1 MSDGRVVIDIVGDD
15 SHFRSAVGRLG
26 QAVGAGLAVGAAA
39 IGAFAVG
46 AVQAAEAGQA
56 TERRVTQIAENM
68 GYLGAEAD
76 KVTKRLAD
84 YAEQT
89 ARQTSLDDDMILATQ
104 AKLGT
109 FSALGTQ
116 MDKTG
121 GAFDRAT
128 KAAIDMAAAGFG
140 SAESN
145 ATQLGKALQD
155 PIRGITALNRAGVT
169 FTEAQRDQIAAMMEA
184 NNIAG
189 AQNIILA
196 EVERQVGGTAEA
208 TATATGKMMA
218 SFGLMQENI
227 GGALLPIVERLTNTF
242 TASMPAI
249 EAAILRIIK
258 PVETLTA
265 AIEGGATP
273 IEAVRDTIASAFG
286 ETTLAI
292 FDNLR
297 TVITDIITAFTDV
310 TTAITDKS
318 DAVTPLIEKITTFA
332 AEVLKSETA
341 VKAIVAALATWKTVQ
356 IAGAIVA
363 ATTAL
368 IASTSAKIAD
378 TAAQVASTTAKLADM
393 GVTVALHAMY
403 AKDAV
408 VRALVTAKTIA
419 LTAAQKAATAAQW
432 LLNAAM
438 KANPIGLIIVAIGL
452 LVGAIVLLWRRSE
465 TFRNIVLAVW
475 GAVQRGIDI
484 AVTLIVGQF
493 NVIETALGNVGD
505 WFASMRDRAVEV
517 VEDLVAKIRAPIDT
531 AVGIIGNLNPFKR
544 RSPSLV
550 DNVLAGTR
558 EIAAAYQSL
567 SGVQIAGP
575 SIGAV
580 RAGYMPAMHTTRSV
594 VPAPSVQHSGPLVHI
609 ENMEVRS
616 DADIDRVSRQ
626 LARHLDTARI
636 AGGYR

>member
-15 SHFRSAVGRLG
+15 SQFRGAVGRLG

-39 IGAFAVG
+39 LGAFAVTS
-46 AVQAAEAGQA
+46 VQAAEAGQA
-56 TERRVTQIAENM
+56 AERRVTQIAENM
-68 GYLGAEAD
+68 GHLGAEAD

-89 ARQTSLDDDMILATQ
+89 ARQTGLDDDMILATQ

-109 FSALGTQ
+109 FSALGEE

-140 SAESN
+140 TAESN
-145 ATQLGKALQD
+145 ATQLGRALQD
-155 PIRGITALNRAGVT
+155 PIKGVTALNRSGVT
-169 FTEAQRDQIAAMMEA
+169 FTETQRDQIATMMEA
-184 NNIAG
+184 NDIAG
-189 AQNIILA
+189 AQALILA

-208 TATATGKMMA
+208 TATASGKMTA

-227 GGALLPIVERLTNTF
+227 GAALLPIAERIAGSL
-242 TASMPAI
+242 AEAMPAI
-249 EAAILRIIK
+249 EAAVLRLIEPIG
-258 PVETLTA
+258 TFTA
-265 AIEGGATP
+265 ALEDGATP
-273 IEAVRDTIASAFG
+273 IEAFRAMIEDAFG

-292 FDNLR
+292 FDNLH

-310 TTAITDKS
+310 TTAVTGKS
-318 DAVTPLIEKITTFA
+318 DAITPLTEKITTFA

-341 VKAIVAALATWKTVQ
+341 VKAIIAALVTWKTVQ
-356 IAGAIVA
+356 IGSAIVA

-368 IASTSAKIAD
+368 IASTKAKIAD
-378 TAAQVASTTAKLADM
+378 TAAQVSSTTAKLADM
-393 GVTVALHAMY
+393 GVSVALHAMY

-419 LTAAQKAATAAQW
+419 LTAAQKSATVAQIA
-432 LLNAAM
+432 LNVAM
-438 KANPIGLIIVAIGL
+438 KANPIGLIIVAIAA
-452 LVGAIVLLWRRSE
+452 LVAGIVLLWKRSE

-475 GAVQRGIDI
+475 GAVQRGISV
-484 AVTLIVGQF
+484 AVGVVVGVFNGIQTTL
-493 NVIETALGNVGD
+493 TNVGN
-505 WFASMRDRAVEV
+505 WFGEMKDKV
-517 VEDLVAKIRAPIDT
+517 VGFITDLVAKIRGPIDK

-558 EIAAAYQSL
+558 QIAAAYGAL
-567 SGVQIAGP
+567 SGLQIAGP
-575 SIGAV
+575 SIGAI
-580 RAGYMPAMHTTRSV
+580 RGGYGGMQVATAVTPAAQTT
-594 VPAPSVQHSGPLVHI
+594 GPLIHI
-609 ENMEVRS
+609 ENMTVRS
-616 DADIDRVSRQ
+616 DADIDAISRQ
-626 LARHLDTARI
+626 LARRLQPSVR